1 MLTREEV
8 FNGLKEILLMIDPSK
23 KSIVDNLNEESR
35 LIEDIGLASVSML
48 YLVIAIEEKYN
59 IEFGDLGV
67 NDFKTVKQTIDYI
80 LKALE

>member
-1 MLTREEV
+1 MLTREEI

-23 KSIVDNLNEESR
+23 KSIVDNLNEDSR

-48 YLVIAIEEKYN
+48 YLVIAIEEKFN